1 MAKKIRC
8 PKCNSIF
15 IWNETNSISQC
26 QNCGTRY
33 RMKQTSQPVLM
44 PSVGRGQTDYLT
56 VPNESIIANMP
67 LIKTYIPQNW
77 SYQCRT
83 VSDRF
88 DMVSN
93 PIVISVAF
101 LSPDRSAKIVF
112 TGESFYKHIDFTP
125 QTAHLQNR
133 LEDMTVSRS
142 PSFLRLKSFMNASE
156 YCNALAQSC
165 NLNSLSVINQ
175 KNPDNAELQRQETI
189 IQNFLSKG
197 FMNAQADWV
206 GKTYSGTS
214 PNGSNLK
221 IYAETRVIQLS
232 KISNVSSLQ
241 MQPAP
246 SVFGIRMVPQMVNR
260 QIQEFF
266 WDTQY
271 EFTLLA
277 AAPKFDYA
285 YSELQR
291 IIKTLDY
298 LPGMQ
303 QARANALSLAA
314 NVQMNI
320 AGNQAASLDRQSKI
334 IADTNAYTSNIQHQM
349 FADNAASHNRTA
361 NRYSEMINEVNTY
374 NANGGVVQASTN
386 YDHVYQN
393 TRYPDIYAAQQGNS
407 LEFGVDFVELERN
420 DGNY

>member
-26 QNCGTRY
+26 QNCGTKY
-33 RMKQTSQPVLM
+33 RMKQTSKPVLM

-246 SVFGIRMVPQMVNR
+246 SVFGVRMVPQMVNR

-285 YSELQR
+285 YSE
-291 IIKTLDY
+291 
-298 LPGMQ
+298 P
-303 QARANALSLAA
+303 
-314 NVQMNI
+314 
-320 AGNQAASLDRQSKI
+320 
-334 IADTNAYTSNIQHQM
+334 NIQHQM